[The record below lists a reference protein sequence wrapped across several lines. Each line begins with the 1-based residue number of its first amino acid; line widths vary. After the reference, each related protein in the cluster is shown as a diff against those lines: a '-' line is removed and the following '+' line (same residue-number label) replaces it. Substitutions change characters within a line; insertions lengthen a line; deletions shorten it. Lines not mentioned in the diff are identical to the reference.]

1 MIAGH
6 VGSKM
11 QAPVPTT
18 SEGAPTVPPG
28 WPEVSDRIKQAL
40 PGLKG
45 ANRKIALCILE
56 DPQSAAFLSV
66 QAMAR
71 LAGVHEAS
79 IVRFVKTVGFA
90 GYADFK
96 KTVQE
101 GIKRQL
107 HLFGEISMR
116 ELSAIDD
123 GRQLEKLVQFELD
136 NIRKTLQGIKLPD
149 AARMIGRWEAA
160 ECIHV
165 AGFGATKYLA
175 QMFGYLLNY
184 NLGVRINHLVGSF
197 ADYIGQMNCIG
208 PRDVVLIAS
217 LPPYSKDGVQVAR
230 FAQGQGAKVSLFTD
244 SLRSPVF
251 PYSDDVVL
259 CANASLLYTSSYAS
273 LMASFKILMD
283 LRLLGRQ
290 QEAMKRMELLN
301 EQELQ
306 YQAKSP
312 EP

>member
-1 MIAGH
+1 
-6 VGSKM
+6 
-11 QAPVPTT
+11 
-18 SEGAPTVPPG
+18 
-28 WPEVSDRIKQAL
+28 
-40 PGLKG
+40 
-45 ANRKIALCILE
+45 
-56 DPQSAAFLSV
+56 
-66 QAMAR
+66 MAR

-116 ELSAIDD
+116 ELSAFDD

-136 NIRKTLQGIKLPD
+136 NIRKTLQGIQLPD

-165 AGFGATKYLA
+165 AGFGATKYIA

-197 ADYIGQMNCIG
+197 ADYIGQMHCIG
-208 PRDVVLIAS
+208 PKDVVLIAS
-217 LPPYSKDGVQVAR
+217 LPPYSKEGVQIAR
-230 FAQGQGAKVSLFTD
+230 FAQGQGAKVTLFTD
-244 SLRSPVF
+244 SPRSPVF
-251 PYSDDVVL
+251 PHADDVVL

-301 EQELQ
+301 EQELHHQ
-306 YQAKSP
+306 EGANPP
-312 EP
+312 EA